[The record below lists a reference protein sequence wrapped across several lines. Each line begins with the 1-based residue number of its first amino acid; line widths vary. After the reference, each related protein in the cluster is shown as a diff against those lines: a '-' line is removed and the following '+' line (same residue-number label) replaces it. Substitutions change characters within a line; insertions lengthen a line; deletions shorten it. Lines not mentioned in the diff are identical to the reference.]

1 MVQSDIFVV
10 LRRKRLRKLVAL
22 ASGFLI
28 ISGLVFLGLAALSS
42 LGFLDIGNLLENRH
56 VLLFALAVVLVG
68 VFDMLSAIVMAYW

>member
-1 MVQSDIFVV
+1 VV
-10 LRRKRLRKLVAL
+10 LKRKRLRKLAAL

-68 VFDMLSAIVMAYW
+68 VFDMLSAIAMAYW

>member
-1 MVQSDIFVV
+1 MV
-10 LRRKRLRKLVAL
+10 LRRKRLRKLAAL

>member
-1 MVQSDIFVV
+1 VV
-10 LRRKRLRKLVAL
+10 LKRKRLRKLAAL

>member
-1 MVQSDIFVV
+1 MV
-10 LRRKRLRKLVAL
+10 LKRKRLRKLAAL

>member
-1 MVQSDIFVV
+1 MV
-10 LRRKRLRKLVAL
+10 LKRKRLRKLAAL

-68 VFDMLSAIVMAYW
+68 VFDMLSAIAMAYW